1 MSSFYIFITAGL
13 LIGICIPWGVYFLQN
28 SLKLQEL
35 GAKLDSSKHRKE
47 KRLRNLKR
55 KETDYQKRSLRRLK
69 ESDQEHSEE
78 SIDSAKSKEEDLNR
92 QDEFLKSEKIRI
104 EGFQE
109 EVNYRQGQI
118 SIIQSESKE
127 IASKVK
133 EVHGVIQTELSKIA
147 GEDVPQ
153 LQTKIKEQLTD
164 NRHREAVRHYQDIV
178 EHFKESAKKRA
189 QRSLHQVLTRYE
201 PNFFWPKSSNTVEL
215 DQSPHTMIF
224 RLEHQPELDRLRE
237 LAEVEIE
244 YQEQQEK
251 RPGLIKLSGG
261 MGIKREAARLAI
273 LETTQGTISQWG
285 KVEDSY
291 EKYRQRLWQ
300 HALELG
306 NRAVR
311 HLGISEIHEEIQRMV
326 GFLNWR
332 TSYRQNQYLH
342 TFEVAKIAG
351 IVAEELGMDAEKAR
365 RCGLMHDIGKS
376 IDYNIPL
383 GHAVISGDYADRFGE
398 TQEICDTV
406 MSHHDELIVETP
418 LAYVL
423 KTADTLSGARPGA
436 RVNLEEGYQMRL
448 ADLETAIRSFQGIDK
463 VFIMNGAREVH
474 VEVKPGKVNEHQIK
488 ELTEAIARKI
498 ENDVAFP
505 GQIKVLLTRRFEA
518 SAVA

>member
-1 MSSFYIFITAGL
+1 MSSLYIFIVAS
-13 LIGICIPWGVYFLQN
+13 ICIGFCVPWVIYLLQN
-28 SLKLQEL
+28 GIKHQEL
-35 GAKLDSSKHRKE
+35 SAKLEGAKIRKQ
-47 KRLRNLKR
+47 KRLRNLER
-55 KETDYQKRSLRRLK
+55 KEKDYQKRKLRQLK
-69 ESDQEHSEE
+69 ENAQELSEE
-78 SIDSAKSKEEDLNR
+78 NLDTSKSKEEDLVR
-92 QDEFLKSEKIRI
+92 QEDFLKSERVRI

-118 SIIQSESKE
+118 TIIENESQA
-127 IASKVK
+127 IAGKV
-133 EVHGVIQTELSKIA
+133 EQIDGVIQTELSKIA
-147 GEDVPQ
+147 GENVDQ
-153 LQTKIKEQLTD
+153 LQNKIQEQLTD
-164 NRHREAVRHYQDIV
+164 NRHREAVRHYEDIV
-178 EHFKESAKKRA
+178 DHFKETSKKSAR
-189 QRSLHQVLTRYE
+189 RSLHQVLTRYE
-201 PNFFWPKSSNTVEL
+201 PNFFWPKSSNVVEL
-215 DQSPHTMIF
+215 GQSPHTMIF
-224 RLEHQPELDRLRE
+224 KLEHQPELDRLRE
-237 LAEVEIE
+237 LAEIEIE
-244 YQEQQEK
+244 FQEQQEK

-273 LETTQGTISQWG
+273 IETTQGAISHWQ
-285 KVEDSY
+285 KIEDSY
-291 EKYRQRLWQ
+291 EKYRQKLWH

-351 IVAEELGMDAEKAR
+351 ILAEELGMDAERAR
-365 RCGLMHDIGKS
+365 RCGLMHDIGKG

-383 GHAVISGDYADRFGE
+383 GHAVISGDYADRYGE

-474 VEVKPGKVNEHQIK
+474 VEVKPGKVNERQIK
-488 ELTEAIARKI
+488 ELTAAIARKI
-498 ENDVAFP
+498 EQDVAFP

>member
-1 MSSFYIFITAGL
+1 MSSLYIFILAGAAV
-13 LIGICIPWGVYFLQN
+13 GIFIPWALYFLQN
-28 SLKLQEL
+28 GLKHQEL
-35 GAKLDSSKHRKE
+35 GAKLEGAKHRKE
-47 KRLRNLKR
+47 KRMRHLKR
-55 KETDYQKRSLRRLK
+55 KETEYQKRKLRRLK
-69 ESDQEHSEE
+69 ESEQELSEE
-78 SIDSAKSKEEDLNR
+78 SLDSASNKEEDLSR
-92 QDEFLKSEKIRI
+92 QDDFLKSEQVRL

-118 SIIQSESKE
+118 SIIQSESQAIGE
-127 IASKVK
+127 KVTTID
-133 EVHGVIQTELSKIA
+133 GVIESELSKIA
-147 GEDVPQ
+147 GEDVSK
-153 LQTKIKEQLTD
+153 LQEKIKEQLAD
-164 NRHREAVRHYQDIV
+164 NRHREAVRHYEDIV
-178 EHFKESAKKRA
+178 THFKESSKKQAR
-189 QRSLHQVLTRYE
+189 RSLHQVLTRYE
-201 PNFFWPKSSNTVEL
+201 PNFFWPKSSNVVEL
-215 DQSPHTMIF
+215 GQSPHTMMF
-224 RLEHQPELDRLRE
+224 KLEHQPELDRLRE
-237 LAEVEIE
+237 LAEIDIE
-244 YQEQQEK
+244 FQEQQEK

-273 LETTQGTISQWG
+273 IETTQGTISQWQ
-285 KVEDSY
+285 KIDDSY
-291 EKYRQRLWQ
+291 EKYRQKLWH
-300 HALELG
+300 HALQLG

-351 IVAEELGMDAEKAR
+351 ILGEELGMDAEKAR

-398 TQEICDTV
+398 SQEICDTV

-474 VEVKPGKVNEHQIK
+474 VEVKPGKVSEHQIK

-498 ENDVAFP
+498 EQDVAFP